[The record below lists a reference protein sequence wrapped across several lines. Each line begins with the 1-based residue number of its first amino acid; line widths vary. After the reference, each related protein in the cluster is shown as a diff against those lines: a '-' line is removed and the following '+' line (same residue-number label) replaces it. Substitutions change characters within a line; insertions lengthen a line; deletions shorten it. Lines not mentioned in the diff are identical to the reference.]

1 MGVTSKGLKVMAAIK
16 KHSRDFNGS
25 LSHIELMRLEGF
37 NRNTYYKYK
46 KILAE
51 RTYGKDIENE

>member
-1 MGVTSKGLKVMAAIK
+1 MGITSKGLKVMAAIK

-25 LSHIELMRLEGF
+25 LSDVELMKLTGI
-37 NRNTYYKYK
+37 NRTTYYKYK

-51 RTYGKDIENE
+51 RTYGKEL